1 MSLFLI
7 CRRKQTTISADIHFI
22 QFSFCSHCLIAFSLG
37 SILRDPTHDKTG
49 AIERNNNFKKEM
61 QRKKISSNIKRIL
74 KFH

>member
-49 AIERNNNFKKEM
+49 AIERNNNIS
-61 QRKKISSNIKRIL
+61 RKKCNEKKFHRIL
-74 KFH
+74 KEY